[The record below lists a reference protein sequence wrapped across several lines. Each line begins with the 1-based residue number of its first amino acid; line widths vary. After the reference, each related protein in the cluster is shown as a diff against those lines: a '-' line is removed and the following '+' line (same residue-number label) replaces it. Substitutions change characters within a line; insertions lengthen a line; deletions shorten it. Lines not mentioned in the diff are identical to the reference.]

1 MFHPAKIWKAFTR
14 DGDESTVTAS
24 MKFIDEAKI
33 YVKAGDGGRGC
44 VSFRREKYVAKGG
57 PNGGDGGKGG
67 DVTIRTSR
75 GHRTLLH
82 LKYNQHHVAKRGAH
96 GEGSN
101 RTGKNGQDIEI
112 MVPVGTVVKDA
123 ETDTV
128 LVDMVE
134 EGQTFVIAAGG
145 IGGRG
150 NARFATS
157 TNRAPRYAPPGLE
170 GTELWINLELKLLA
184 DAGIIG
190 FPNVGKSTLISR
202 ISAAKPKIADY
213 PFTTLTPNLGVV
225 QYGDEETF
233 VVADIP
239 GLIEGAHLGMGL
251 GTKFLRHVERTSVL
265 VHVIDIAKEP
275 YTGGWNDF
283 EVINNELFRFSPSMA
298 EKNQIVAINK
308 CDLPVTKE
316 RLSGEI
322 EVFRKN
328 NITVFPI
335 SAVTG
340 EGIKELIWGIAGSL
354 KFDKNKESS

>member
-1 MFHPAKIWKAFTR
+1 
-14 DGDESTVTAS
+14 

-44 VSFRREKYVAKGG
+44 VSFRREKYVPKGG
-57 PNGGDGGKGG
+57 PDGGDGGKGG
-67 DVTIRTSR
+67 DVIIRTSR
-75 GHRTLLH
+75 GYRTLLH

-101 RTGKNGQDIEI
+101 RTGRNAQDVEI
-112 MVPVGTVVKDA
+112 MVPIGTVVKDA

-128 LVDMVE
+128 LADLVE
-134 EGQTFVIAAGG
+134 EGQTFVIARGG
-145 IGGRG
+145 LGGRG
-150 NARFATS
+150 NARFATP
-157 TNRAPRYAPPGLE
+157 TNRAPRYAQPGLE
-170 GTELWINLELKLLA
+170 GKELWINLELKLLA

-190 FPNVGKSTLISR
+190 LPNVGKSTLISR

-225 QYGDEETF
+225 QYGDHESF

-239 GLIEGAHLGMGL
+239 GLIKGAHQGMGL

-265 VHVIDIAKEP
+265 VHIIDIAKEP

-283 EVINNELFRFSPSMA
+283 EVINNELFRFNPSMA
-298 EKNQIVAINK
+298 DKKQIVAINK
-308 CDLPVTKE
+308 YDLPVTKE
-316 RLSGEI
+316 RLTGEM
-322 EVFRKN
+322 EVFSKN
-328 NITVFPI
+328 NIKVFPI

-340 EGIKELIWGIAGSL
+340 AGIKELIREIAGL
-354 KFDKNKESS
+354 IKTDKNQESS